1 MFGDLPSNSTPTKAI
16 GIWWATP
23 FRFSSLFAQGSSKAD
38 LDRLIRSV
46 TAAGGTAFT
55 IAPNLGVTK
64 FDGGEMPADGHLAGS
79 LSMHGLDLSFADG
92 TATPFFP
99 DPDRSKDEEPSL
111 LKNQGICVILNLGSG
126 KRDAKSQPESIR
138 AAFAVHGAEITL
150 KVIKN
155 GAQLLTETK
164 KSLDEGY
171 KTIVAAGGDGTICSV
186 AQSLSASKTVM
197 GILPLGTFNYFARSL
212 DIPMDIEAAAKV
224 IVDGHTRPLRVA
236 TVNDRMFLNN
246 ASLGT
251 YPAILANR
259 EEIYRRWGR
268 SQIAAYWA
276 VIKTLVTLRRPLRLR
291 LTVDGKSR
299 DLCTPFVFIVNNA
312 YQLQQMSVQGADQ
325 IEAGELAVLIA
336 PDAGRIGMIRLAAA
350 VALGR
355 AAAERNFE
363 LLWGRDIDIESIDRS
378 ARSKRTIAKDGERER
393 IRGPFRFRVVK
404 NALRVLVPA
413 DRTAKLR

>member
-1 MFGDLPSNSTPTKAI
+1 MRCFQVWGQVTRRAMFGDLPSNSTPTKAI

-23 FRFSSLFAQGSSKAD
+23 FRFFSLFAEGSSKAD
-38 LDRLIRSV
+38 IDRLIRSV
-46 TAAGGTAFT
+46 VAAGGTAFT
-55 IAPNLGVTK
+55 IAPKVGVTK
-64 FDGGEMPADGHLAGS
+64 LDGGEMPADGHLAGS
-79 LSMHGLDLSFADG
+79 PSMHGLDLSFADG

-99 DPDRSKDEEPSL
+99 YPDRSKDEEPSL

-138 AAFAVHGAEITL
+138 AAFAAHGAEITL

-164 KSLDEGY
+164 KSLDEGC

-224 IVDGHTRPLRVA
+224 IVDGHTMPLRVA

-259 EEIYRRWGR
+259 EEIYRR
-268 SQIAAYWA
+268 
-276 VIKTLVTLRRPLRLR
+276 
-291 LTVDGKSR
+291 
-299 DLCTPFVFIVNNA
+299 
-312 YQLQQMSVQGADQ
+312 
-325 IEAGELAVLIA
+325 
-336 PDAGRIGMIRLAAA
+336 
-350 VALGR
+350 
-355 AAAERNFE
+355 
-363 LLWGRDIDIESIDRS
+363 
-378 ARSKRTIAKDGERER
+378 
-393 IRGPFRFRVVK
+393 
-404 NALRVLVPA
+404 
-413 DRTAKLR
+413 